1 MQRDDFD
8 FKKIDEKW
16 QAVWE
21 ANDLNRR
28 SIDPTRPKYYVL
40 DMFPYPSAEGLH
52 VGHPEGYTAS
62 DIVSRYQSMN
72 GFNVLHPM
80 GWDAFGLP
88 TENYAIKMKI
98 HPQIATERNITNFRR
113 QIKRLGFSYDWSR
126 EVNTSDP
133 EYYRWTQWIFLQL
146 YHKGLAY
153 ISEAA
158 INFCPECKTGLANE
172 EVSSGHCERCGSTIE
187 RRSMKQWMLKI
198 TAYADRLLEDL
209 DSLDWPEKIK
219 AMQRHW
225 IGKSEGAEIQ
235 FKLQASD
242 ECLTV
247 FTTRPDTLFG
257 ATYLVLAP
265 EHPLLKARISDK
277 FRPAYENYLK
287 QISSKSDLERT
298 ELSKEK
304 TGIDTGLK
312 AIHPI
317 SGHHVPIFASDY
329 VLMSYGTGSIMAVP
343 AHDQRDYDFAKVF
356 DLPIIPVI
364 LPEVG
369 QAPDDRAYETEGVMI
384 NSDQFNG
391 MPSEK
396 AKQAIIECLEKDGTG
411 RKTIQY
417 RLRDWVFSRQRFWG
431 EPIPIIHCDNCGIV
445 PLSENDLPLEL
456 PKVDHYEP
464 SGTGES
470 PLATMEDWVNTS
482 CPICKGPA
490 KRETNTM
497 PQWAGSCWY
506 YLRYIDPKNQED
518 LASREAINYWLPVDL
533 YIGGAEHA
541 VLHLLYARFWHKF
554 LFDLGKVNT
563 PEPFLK
569 LRNQGMVLAED
580 GRKMSKSLGNVI
592 NPDEVLDQYG
602 ADVVRCYEMFM
613 GPFDQESLWS
623 TQAIEGVN
631 RFIRKVWALFDPSSI
646 GGKEASQD
654 TLRLMHKTIAKVSH
668 DIQHFSF
675 NTAISAMMILVN
687 HLGKEERRSRQVLE
701 TLLQLLSPFAP
712 HLCEE
717 LWQELG
723 HQKSIFLSSWPQ
735 FDPELAKDE
744 EIELPVQVNGKL
756 REKLMVS
763 ANIEEAELKDLVLSS
778 EKVQQFLNGQEIKK
792 WIIIPGR
799 LVNIVV

>member
-28 SIDPTRPKYYVL
+28 SIDPTRPKYYIL

-146 YHKGLAY
+146 YNKGLAY

-265 EHPLLKARISDK
+265 EHPLLKTRISDK

-317 SGHHVPIFASDY
+317 SGQHVPIFASDY

-364 LPEVG
+364 LPEDA
-369 QAPDDRAYETEGVMI
+369 QAPDDRAYETEGIMI

-431 EPIPIIHCDNCGIV
+431 EPIPIIHCDCCGIV

-470 PLATMEDWVNTS
+470 PLAKMEDWVNTS
-482 CPICKGPA
+482 CPVCKGPA

-506 YLRYIDPKNQED
+506 YLRYIDPKNKQD

-554 LFDLGKVNT
+554 LYDLGKVNT

-631 RFIRKVWALFDPSSI
+631 RFIRKVWALFEPSGI

-723 HQKSIFLSSWPQ
+723 HQKSIFLSKWPQ